1 MTEPHISR
9 SADDAGGKSAAL
21 IGYTGFVGGNLLR
34 QRPFDALFNS
44 KNIEEIVGR
53 SFDLVVCSG
62 ARAEKWKANAEPERD
77 RDEIERLMRALM
89 QVSAQKLVLISTVD
103 VFLNPVDV
111 DEESPV
117 ATAGLHAYGRHRRL
131 LEEMVGSRFDALI
144 VRLPAL
150 YGHGLKKNVI
160 YDFLHDNDVRK
171 IDSRGVFQ
179 FYNIDRLWSD
189 IRVALDNDLELV
201 HLATEPVSVADVA
214 RGGFGLEFTN
224 EVAATPARYD
234 VRTRHASLFGGSGNY
249 IETKAQQLAGIA
261 EFVARERAA

>member
-1 MTEPHISR
+1 MTQ
-9 SADDAGGKSAAL
+9 AL
-21 IGYTGFVGGNLLR
+21 IGHTGFVGSNLVR

-77 RDEIERLMRALM
+77 RDEIERLTRALM

-103 VFLNPVDV
+103 VFLNPADV

-117 ATAGLHAYGRHRRL
+117 ATTGLHAYGRHRRL
-131 LEEMVGSRFDALI
+131 LEEMVASRFDAII

-189 IRVALDNDLELV
+189 ISVALQNDLELV
-201 HLATEPVSVADVA
+201 HLPTEPVSVADVA

-234 VRTRHASLFGGSGNY
+234 VRTRHAEMFGGTGNY
-249 IETKAQQLAGIA
+249 IQTRAQQLASIA
-261 EFVARERAA
+261 EFVARERAS